1 MFLDNDR
8 LRRENELLSRKIR
21 EMEVNDGVKD
31 EKIEQM

>member
-31 EKIEQM
+31 EKIE